1 VEIRC
6 IRSYKVGGGR
16 IGKGWEVGGRGVGGG
31 REWPSCPPPL
41 WGREQGVPNKLKYN
55 IWNGAIWSMY
65 YTYVLY
71 LCVYVL
77 SINETCYS
85 VLTVAAIKLFVVKC
99 MREAKLFDTQHLNGC
114 NLLNLCKTCICVY
127 MCVIYSSDRIK
138 KILNINCLRAS

>member
-1 VEIRC
+1 
-6 IRSYKVGGGR
+6 
-16 IGKGWEVGGRGVGGG
+16 
-31 REWPSCPPPL
+31 
-41 WGREQGVPNKLKYN
+41 
-55 IWNGAIWSMY
+55 MY

-77 SINETCYS
+77 SINKTCYS

-127 MCVIYSSDRIK
+127 MCVIYSGDRIK
-138 KILNINCLRAS
+138 KIVNINCLRAS